1 MMIVIRVLL
10 HVAWI
15 VPFFF
20 GRPYLAVAML
30 LLVLLCYV
38 KVFKFR
44 QQLADLAERGGD
56 SERKAVLLNALQR
69 WQALTWLKNP

>member
-1 MMIVIRVLL
+1 MMMVLRVLL

-15 VPFFF
+15 IPLFL

-30 LLVLLCYV
+30 LFVFLCYV

-44 QQLADLAERGGD
+44 QQLADLVARGGD
-56 SERKAVLLNALQR
+56 PREEATLQNALKR
-69 WQALTWLKNP
+69 WQALTWLKNS

>member
-1 MMIVIRVLL
+1 MMIVVRVLL

-15 VPFFF
+15 VPLLL

-30 LLVLLCYV
+30 LVVFLCYV

-44 QQLADLAERGGD
+44 QQLADLLARGGD
-56 SERKAVLLNALQR
+56 PQQETTLRNALQR
-69 WQALTWLKNP
+69 WQALTWLKNS

>member
-1 MMIVIRVLL
+1 MKIVIRVLL
-10 HVAWI
+10 HGAWI

-56 SERKAVLLNALQR
+56 PERKAVLLHALQR
-69 WQALTWLKNP
+69 WQALTWLKDS

>member
-1 MMIVIRVLL
+1 MINVIRVLL

-15 VPFFF
+15 VPLFL

-30 LLVLLCYV
+30 LFVFLCYI

-44 QQLADLAERGGD
+44 QQLADLVARGGD
-56 SERKAVLLNALQR
+56 AREEATLQNALKR
-69 WQALTWLKNP
+69 WQAVTWLKNS

>member
-15 VPFFF
+15 APLIL
-20 GRPYLAVAML
+20 GRPYLAIAML
-30 LLVLLCYV
+30 LFVFLCYV

-44 QQLADLAERGGD
+44 QQLADLSARGGGLH
-56 SERKAVLLNALQR
+56 EQAAVQNALKR
-69 WQALTWLKNP
+69 WQALTWLKNS

>member
-1 MMIVIRVLL
+1 MMNVIRVLL

-15 VPFFF
+15 VPLFL

-30 LLVLLCYV
+30 LFVFLCYI

-44 QQLADLAERGGD
+44 QQLADLVARGGD
-56 SERKAVLLNALQR
+56 AREEATLQNALKR
-69 WQALTWLKNP
+69 WQAVTWLKNS

>member
-1 MMIVIRVLL
+1 MINVIRVLL

-15 VPFFF
+15 VPLFL

-30 LLVLLCYV
+30 LFVSLCYI

-44 QQLADLAERGGD
+44 QQLADLVARGGD
-56 SERKAVLLNALQR
+56 PREEATLQNALKR
-69 WQALTWLKNP
+69 WQALTWLKNS

>member
-69 WQALTWLKNP
+69 WQALTWLKNS

>member
-1 MMIVIRVLL
+1 MKIVIRVLL